1 MFAWIGQAVTPRR
14 GVSCVY
20 LASLS
25 DAAPLFRC
33 PGVSS
38 RAMRSALRMMGRRW
52 YRRLQ
57 LCYRLIAHARASRR
71 ATGRSPPGPARM
83 LTVICS
89 QATGGTSAP

>member
-14 GVSCVY
+14 GVSCIY
-20 LASLS
+20 LASLA
-25 DAAPLFRC
+25 DVAPLSRC

-38 RAMRSALRMMGRRW
+38 RAMRSARRMMGRRR

-57 LCYRLIAHARASRR
+57 LCYRQNAHARTSRR

-83 LTVICS
+83 LTVI
-89 QATGGTSAP
+89 GPE

>member
-1 MFAWIGQAVTPRR
+1 MFAWIGQAVTLRL

-20 LASLS
+20 LVSLA
-25 DAAPLFRC
+25 DAAPFSRC

-57 LCYRLIAHARASRR
+57 LCYRLNAHARASRR
-71 ATGRSPPGPARM
+71 ATGHSPPRAGKDTDR
-83 LTVICS
+83 LCS
-89 QATGGTSAP
+89 RVTGGALTP

>member
-20 LASLS
+20 LASLA
-25 DAAPLFRC
+25 DAAPFSRC

-57 LCYRLIAHARASRR
+57 LCYRLNAHARAGRR
-71 ATGRSPPGPARM
+71 ATGHSPLGPARM
-83 LTVICS
+83 LSV
-89 QATGGTSAP
+89 TGPRQPEAH